1 MKLEQARELAKLR
14 IETGERLCHG
24 MEIEDDGM
32 APGTIEA
39 DTAAILSGMGGV
51 KAKGGAFFAATMLA
65 GDLSGI
71 EFISDYVRKRAQEL
85 ARSHQEKE
93 AKSASDAA
101 LRTLAPTTLAVGGG
115 GGGGGEGLGR
125 VGGVAAKDVSL
136 GKKSLVSC
144 RLLTPA
150 KQQLFTLVSVSSK
163 PPPTAWP
170 LRFLRTSSRR
180 PSSSQTPRCQRK
192 SLLP

>member
-1 MKLEQARELAKLR
+1 MNFAGECRAPELAGGGLNLAGLNVKLEQARELAKLR

-93 AKSASDAA
+93 AKAASDAA
-101 LRTLAPTTLAVGGG
+101 LRTLAQTT
-115 GGGGGEGLGR
+115 
-125 VGGVAAKDVSL
+125 VA
-136 GKKSLVSC
+136 C
-144 RLLTPA
+144 R
-150 KQQLFTLVSVSSK
+150 
-163 PPPTAWP
+163 
-170 LRFLRTSSRR
+170 
-180 PSSSQTPRCQRK
+180 
-192 SLLP
+192 

>member
-1 MKLEQARELAKLR
+1 MNFAGECRAPELAGGGLNLVGLNVKLEQARELDK

-39 DTAAILSGMGGV
+39 DMAAILSGMGGV

-85 ARSHQEKE
+85 TRSHQEKE
-93 AKSASDAA
+93 AKAASDAA
-101 LRTLAPTTLAVGGG
+101 LRALAQTTQAGRGG
-115 GGGGGEGLGR
+115 
-125 VGGVAAKDVSL
+125 
-136 GKKSLVSC
+136 
-144 RLLTPA
+144 
-150 KQQLFTLVSVSSK
+150 
-163 PPPTAWP
+163 
-170 LRFLRTSSRR
+170 
-180 PSSSQTPRCQRK
+180 
-192 SLLP
+192 